1 MRQGVRVERKR
12 AALFGAKPLF
22 PRRSVGWLRAA
33 APKGDWWG
41 QHRFA
46 LLWLVVAVTPTER
59 YNSE

>member
-1 MRQGVRVERKR
+1 MERKR